1 MLAFPLDPFQEEAIE
16 IIHQGH
22 SVVVCAPTGAGKTVI
37 AEFATLKAL
46 NDGQKLFYT
55 TPLKALSNQKYHDL
69 KERFGEQ
76 NVGLLTGDTSI
87 NREGQIIVMT
97 TEVFRNMLYGLNE
110 DSTLVNNLG
119 YVVLDECHFMNDADR
134 GTVWE
139 ESIIHCPH
147 HVKMIALS
155 ATVSNA
161 EELTAWMDKIHPH
174 VRLVYSTFR
183 PVPLHFH
190 YFTGRDVVPLF
201 EQGEGGKKRLN
212 HRLKGEQVIRGGAAR
227 GKAFTPLSLIDDMVE
242 KDMLPAIFFT
252 FSRRGCDTGMKEL
265 ANVPLNSPEQ
275 RKQVKAF
282 IQFFRDNST
291 LEISPEFETALA
303 NGVACHHAGLLPAT
317 KMLVEQLFQKN
328 LLKAV
333 FATETLAAGINM
345 PARSTVITAISKR
358 TNEGHRLLNPNEFL
372 QMSGRAGRRG
382 MDTVGH
388 VIAVRTP
395 FNTASE
401 VGKLAS
407 SNADA
412 LNSQFTPTYSMV
424 LNLLQKHTLSVAETI
439 VNRSFGAFTMDRRAN
454 PLSTELGER
463 KEMLDLAYNFPCDF
477 GLDLKAFQE
486 QLALRE
492 TISRLNRQKST
503 MKKQI
508 KKFGPLPELLAELK
522 RVEDEL
528 FSVINQVE
536 EAPCAQCHAF
546 KSHRRASEKVDKIE
560 RQVHRL
566 EDQVQAERDV
576 YWQGFLKLYQLLLEA
591 GYLQK
596 TLTAEGVEENKP
608 TSLGLLTANIRTE
621 NELFVA
627 EALREEVFDELEFH
641 ELAAIA
647 SAIVN
652 DSTRENV
659 QTFVRSSK
667 AVGSCVRKLQ
677 RIADKVVRLQ
687 HHYKVEVPLNINPV
701 ASGLVEMWAKGADW
715 QSVMAATTMD
725 QGDLVRNLRR
735 TADILRQFAKT
746 PGMPPTLASVAMQAL
761 IAIHREPIKEV
772 ELPTE

>member
-1 MLAFPLDPFQEEAIE
+1 MLAFPLDDFQEEAIE
-16 IIHQGH
+16 HIHQGD

-37 AEFATLKAL
+37 AEFAALKAL
-46 NDGQKLFYT
+46 DVGQKLFYT

-87 NREGQIIVMT
+87 NREGQIVVMT

-110 DSTLVNNLG
+110 DSTLLSDLG

-139 ESIIHCPH
+139 ESIIHCPP

-161 EELTAWMDKIHPH
+161 DELTAWMDKIHPH

-190 YFTGRDVVPLF
+190 YFTGREVVPLF
-201 EQGEGGKKRLN
+201 EEGEGGKKRLN
-212 HRLKGEQVIRGGAAR
+212 HHLKNEQVIRDPQRR
-227 GKAFTPLSLIDDMVE
+227 GRAFSPLALIDDMVE
-242 KDMLPAIFFT
+242 RDMLPAIFFT

-265 ANVPLNSPEQ
+265 THVPLNNAEE
-275 RKQVKAF
+275 RKQARAF
-282 IQFFRDNST
+282 IQFFRENST
-291 LEISPEFETALA
+291 LEMTHEFETGLI
-303 NGVACHHAGLLPAT
+303 NGVACHHAGLLPAS

-328 LLKAV
+328 LLKVV

-358 TNEGHRLLNPNEFL
+358 TNEGHRLLNPSEFL

-382 MDTVGH
+382 MDTIGH

-395 FNTASE
+395 FNTAAE

-407 SNADA
+407 SHADA
-412 LNSQFTPTYSMV
+412 LNSRFTPTYSMV
-424 LNLLQKHTLSVAETI
+424 LNLMQTHSLSVAESI

-454 PLSTELGER
+454 PLSIELHER
-463 KEMLDLAYNFPCDF
+463 KTLLDQAYQFPCEF
-477 GLDLKAFQE
+477 GLDLKAFQD
-486 QLALRE
+486 QLELRE
-492 TISRLNRQKST
+492 SISRLNRQKTT
-503 MKKQI
+503 MKKQL
-508 KKFGPLPELLAELK
+508 KKFGDAPELLAELK

-528 FSVINQVE
+528 FAVINQVE
-536 EAPCAQCHAF
+536 EAPCSTCNVF
-546 KSHRRASEKVDKIE
+546 KSHRRAVEKVDKIE
-560 RQVHRL
+560 RQVNRL
-566 EDQVQAERDV
+566 TEQVQSKRDV
-576 YWQGFLKLYQLLLEA
+576 YWQSFLKLYQLLSEA

-596 TLTAEGVEENKP
+596 TDQHLDHKP

-627 EALREEVFDELEFH
+627 EALREEVFDDLTFN
-641 ELAAIA
+641 ELAAVA

-667 AVGSCVRKLQ
+667 AVGSCVRRLQ
-677 RIADKVVRLQ
+677 RIAERVSRLQ
-687 HHYKVEVPLNINPV
+687 QQYQVEVPFSINPI
-701 ASGLVEMWAKGADW
+701 ASGIVEMWAKGSDW
-715 QSVMAATTMD
+715 QSIMASTTMD

-746 PGMPPTLASVAMQAL
+746 PGMPPKLSAVAMQSL
-761 IAIHREPIKEV
+761 LAIHREPVKEI
-772 ELPTE
+772 ELPSQ

>member
-1 MLAFPLDPFQEEAIE
+1 MLNFPLDAFQEQAIE
-16 IIHQGH
+16 IIHASD

-37 AEFATLKAL
+37 AEFAALKAL
-46 NDGQKLFYT
+46 NDGRKLFYT

-87 NREGQIIVMT
+87 NREGQIVVMT

-110 DSTLVNNLG
+110 DSTLVDNLG

-139 ESIIHCPH
+139 ESIIHCPR
-147 HVKMIALS
+147 HVQMIALS

-161 EELTAWMDKIHPH
+161 DELTAWMNKIHPT

-190 YFTGRDVVPLF
+190 YFTGKDVVPLF
-201 EQGEGGKKRLN
+201 EQGEGGKQRLN
-212 HRLKGEQVIRGGAAR
+212 HRLKNEQAVRDPKRRGQG
-227 GKAFTPLSLIDDMVE
+227 FSPLRLIDNMVE
-242 KDMLPAIFFT
+242 RDMLPAIFFT
-252 FSRRGCDTGMKEL
+252 LSRRGCDTGMKEL
-265 ANVPLNSPEQ
+265 TNVALNTASQ
-275 RKQVKAF
+275 RKEVKAF
-282 IQFFRDNST
+282 IQFFKDNST
-291 LEISPEFETALA
+291 LEITDEFETGLI

-328 LLKAV
+328 LLKVV

-382 MDTVGH
+382 MDTIGH
-388 VIAVRTP
+388 VVVVRTP
-395 FNTASE
+395 FNTAME
-401 VGKLAS
+401 VGKIAS
-407 SNADA
+407 SAADA

-424 LNLLQKHTLSVAETI
+424 LNLLQKHSLEVAETI
-439 VNRSFGAFTMDRRAN
+439 VNRSFGAFTMERRDN
-454 PLSTELGER
+454 PLAIELHER
-463 KEMLDLAYNFPCDF
+463 KQMLDLAYHFPCDF
-477 GLDLKAFQE
+477 KLTLKDFQE
-486 QLALRE
+486 QLELRE
-492 TISRLNRQKST
+492 QISKLNKQKST

-508 KKFGPLPELLAELK
+508 KRYGNLPELQAELK
-522 RVEDEL
+522 RLDEAL
-528 FSVINQVE
+528 FKIINQVE
-536 EAPCAQCHAF
+536 EAPCSTCDAF

-560 RQVHRL
+560 RQVSRL
-566 EDQVQAERDV
+566 NEQVQSEKDV
-576 YWQGFLKLYQLLLEA
+576 YWQSFLKLYHLLSEA
-591 GYLQK
+591 GYLQ
-596 TLTAEGVEENKP
+596 AQDGSAENKP

-627 EALREEVFDELEFH
+627 EALREEVFDDLEFH
-641 ELAAIA
+641 ELAAVA

-667 AVGSCVRKLQ
+667 AVGSCIRKLQ

-687 HHYKVEVPLNINPV
+687 RHYDVVVPLNINPI
-701 ASGLVEMWAKGADW
+701 ASGVVEMWAKGADW
-715 QSVMAATTMD
+715 ASIMSATTID

-735 TADILRQFAKT
+735 TADLLRQFAKT
-746 PGMPPTLASVAMQAL
+746 PGMPPTLSGVAMQAL
-761 IAIHREPIKEV
+761 LAIHREPVKEV
-772 ELPTE
+772 ELPSE